1 MSILT
6 FCLKITGSWTFF
18 VCRVICAY
26 QGNFLLQD
34 VSAGEHA
41 EADFSASGSGD
52 DKDINNNEE
61 SANDPV
67 IGRLDS
73 ISMCMDPNFTLC
85 GESPITVGRCFMEV
99 CIFSTSKSRP
109 EYMCRIILSTFFMRC
124 TGTFLFI

>member
-1 MSILT
+1 MNTYLS
-6 FCLKITGSWTFF
+6 LKITDSWTFF

-34 VSAGEHA
+34 VTGGEHA
-41 EADFSASGSGD
+41 EADFSSSGSRD

-61 SANDPV
+61 SVDDPV
-67 IGRLDS
+67 IARLDS

-99 CIFSTSKSRP
+99 CIFSTYKSQP
-109 EYMCRIILSTFFMRC
+109 EYMCRIILSDFFMRYTC
-124 TGTFLFI
+124 TFLLI